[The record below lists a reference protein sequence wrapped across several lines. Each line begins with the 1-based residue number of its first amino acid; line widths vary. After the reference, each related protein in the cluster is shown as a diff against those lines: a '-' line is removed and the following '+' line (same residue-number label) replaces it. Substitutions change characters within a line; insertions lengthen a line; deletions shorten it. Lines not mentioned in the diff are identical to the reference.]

1 MEKKSK
7 LVYIEIL
14 RIIAIAFVMLNHL
27 PFVSNYMEHEGLLHW
42 TYLFSV
48 IFSRMCIPVFF
59 MLSGSLL
66 LPRDESISVLLKK
79 RILRFSILL
88 VGMNL
93 LTYIASALIEYVHGN
108 GLYLSVWDFIT
119 RLFAGNVEGAFSLW
133 FLYAYLSLLFVLPV
147 LRPAAKRFGWGE
159 YIFFF
164 VIHFILCSVLPVFN
178 LVAKI
183 GGFKGIA
190 LSGHLNF
197 PIAAINCFFYAL
209 TGYFIDKRLDIRKI
223 KASTLW
229 LMGIITFIA
238 VGISSV
244 GLHFAT
250 DLEGEYPEKYYMVSE
265 YIGGIFVFILMK
277 YLFTERFPKL
287 SEGKIASAV
296 CFVGSLTF
304 GVYLLDPF
312 LKMAI
317 YPAYIRFFGDYAY
330 GLLFCLCWVI
340 LSSVVCGAVTF
351 VLKKIPFIKELL

>member
-7 LVYIEIL
+7 LVYIEIV
-14 RIIAIAFVMLNHL
+14 RIIAIAYVMLNHL
-27 PFVSNYMEHEGLLHW
+27 PFVSNYVEHEGLLRW
-42 TYLFSV
+42 SYLFAV
-48 IFSRMCIPVFF
+48 IFGRLCIPVFF

-66 LPRDESISVLLKK
+66 LPKDESISALLKK

-133 FLYAYLSLLFVLPV
+133 FLYAYLSLLFILPV
-147 LRPAAKRFGWGE
+147 LRPAAARFGWGE
-159 YIFFF
+159 YIFFL
-164 VIHFILCSVLPVFN
+164 VIHVILCSVLPMFN
-178 LVAKI
+178 LFARVQ
-183 GGFKGIA
+183 GFKGIA

-197 PIAAINCFFYAL
+197 PVATINCFFYAL
-209 TGYFIDKRLDIRKI
+209 TGYFIDKRLDIKKI

-229 LMGIITFIA
+229 LLGLVTFIA

-244 GLHFAT
+244 GLHIAT

-265 YIGGIFVFILMK
+265 YISGIFIFLLMK
-277 YLFTERFPKL
+277 YLFTQRFPKL
-287 SEGKIASAV
+287 SEGKFASAV

-304 GVYLLDPF
+304 GIYLLDPF

-317 YPAYIRFFGDYAY
+317 YPAYIRFFGKYAY
-330 GLLFCLCWVI
+330 GMLFCLCWVV
-340 LSSVVCGAVTF
+340 LSFVVCGAVTF
-351 VLKKIPFIKELL
+351 VLKKIPLIRELL